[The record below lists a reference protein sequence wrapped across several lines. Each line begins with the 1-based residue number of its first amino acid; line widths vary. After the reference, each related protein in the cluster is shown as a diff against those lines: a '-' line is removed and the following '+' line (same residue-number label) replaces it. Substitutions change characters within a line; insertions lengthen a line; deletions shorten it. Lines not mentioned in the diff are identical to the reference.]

1 MLNFNNQ
8 LFDAVPDM
16 PGPVP
21 FWLDDLA
28 CRGNE
33 TALSFCPHS
42 MWGKHDCSQNQAIGL
57 ACAGKKF
64 LNRHKIYTTSS
75 PQFTEPDVDPHDLRL
90 VDGQTENSGRLEVL
104 YGGVW
109 GTVCGIGWD
118 LDDADVACR
127 QLGFLGALTL
137 LGNDTISE
145 GVGVVWLEGG
155 GCHGNESRLT
165 ECQLSGWG
173 LSQCDHTQ
181 DVGITCDGNGERF
194 ESGMKFSFVYR
205 FGTVCHPVC
214 DHTHFYIDHTHHFSN
229 GAPSTSF
236 VNTH

>member
-1 MLNFNNQ
+1 MGMRQ
-8 LFDAVPDM
+8 LCR
-16 PGPVP
+16 PVP
-21 FWLDDLA
+21 IPYGVNMTAVKTRPSDLPVPVKNSRSATKFLPLA
-28 CRGNE
+28 C
-33 TALSFCPHS
+33 
-42 MWGKHDCSQNQAIGL
+42 
-57 ACAGKKF
+57 KK
-64 LNRHKIYTTSS
+64 
-75 PQFTEPDVDPHDLRL
+75 FTEPDVDPHDLRL

-109 GTVCGIGWD
+109 GTVCGVGWD

-145 GVGVVWLEGG
+145 GVGVVWLEGV

-181 DVGITCDGNGERF
+181 DIGITCDGNRERF
-194 ESGMKFSFVYR
+194 ER
-205 FGTVCHPVC
+205 E
-214 DHTHFYIDHTHHFSN
+214 
-229 GAPSTSF
+229 
-236 VNTH
+236 